1 MLKMLIAVDGSDHA
15 RRAVEAVARL
25 AKFAI
30 GLEAVLLNVR
40 NGPVYYGEI
49 PVFDY
54 EDINQALREQQDKL
68 LNEALAHAQ
77 GSGLERVSTLSAV
90 GEVAKEITRMAV
102 EEGADQIVMG
112 TRGMGALGSLFLGS
126 QAQRVIHMSDLPV
139 LLVK

>member
-40 NGPVYYGEI
+40 NGPVYYGEL
-49 PVFDY
+49 PAFDY
-54 EDINQALREQQDKL
+54 QDIDKALRDQQEKL
-68 LNEALAHAQ
+68 LAEALVHAQ
-77 GSGLERVSTLSAV
+77 SIGLERVSTLCAV
-90 GEVAKEITRMAV
+90 GEVAKEITRMAA

-126 QAQRVIHMSDLPV
+126 EAQRVLHIAEMPV